1 MPASIPN
8 GFVVG
13 SGNLEGSSY
22 EFFCKDG
29 YSLVGSVTT
38 YCTSEGSWNSSVPIC
53 LRGKRQKK
61 KCIPRD
67 VYSRFGYER
76 KWNQSIAPMFIVKIP
91 DTIKMKE
98 RNSHST
104 SIMVVELILQYYSLP
119 KLFNC
124 LDRTHENWFLWGIIY
139 IAHFCIGMLKHALYQ
154 WQWKKHFQLKKLDQ
168 QLTWQKAVIWLSA
181 KCCEI
186 EHWATKTKPASDQR
200 VGFELELSSRKS
212 SALITG
218 ARALPVILRS

>member
-1 MPASIPN
+1 MASSWALATWKVQATN
-8 GFVVG
+8 FFVKMVILWSDQLPRIALQREAG
-13 SGNLEGSSY
+13 ILVFLYALEV
-22 EFFCKDG
+22 KD
-29 YSLVGSVTT
+29 
-38 YCTSEGSWNSSVPIC
+38 
-53 LRGKRQKK
+53 KK

-67 VYSRFGYER
+67 VYSRFGHER

-154 WQWKKHFQLKKLDQ
+154 WQWKKHFQLKKLD
-168 QLTWQKAVIWLSA
+168 
-181 KCCEI
+181 
-186 EHWATKTKPASDQR
+186 
-200 VGFELELSSRKS
+200 
-212 SALITG
+212 
-218 ARALPVILRS
+218 